1 MSETRQEPKR
11 RSEHPTPSVMRRSQR
26 ASSKVT
32 TGSNISATWHDWVLG
47 VLHALPGLV
56 FWGLRT
62 AAGKLVESECF
73 LNEIVNT
80 AYFQEF
86 EMIILQVQP
95 AKRIKIICFGT
106 HSLSQRKG
114 VGTTWH
120 INLKGQVCSTERYA
134 SFPTNYS
141 YSTERYASFP
151 ANYSYPIP
159 FHNSHNKTHI
169 QLHMK
174 LHAI

>member
-1 MSETRQEPKR
+1 MLCQSLPLPKHSLQLTPLQTVVLDGSYGSVRFCVVLCGSVRFCMAYPCSLSLNSKQPGNQVGGILFRFATYLHIGANMSETRQEPKR

-73 LNEIVNT
+73 LT
-80 AYFQEF
+80 RSSTR
-86 EMIILQVQP
+86 
-95 AKRIKIICFGT
+95 RISK
-106 HSLSQRKG
+106 
-114 VGTTWH
+114 
-120 INLKGQVCSTERYA
+120 
-134 SFPTNYS
+134 
-141 YSTERYASFP
+141 
-151 ANYSYPIP
+151 
-159 FHNSHNKTHI
+159 NSK
-169 QLHMK
+169 
-174 LHAI
+174 